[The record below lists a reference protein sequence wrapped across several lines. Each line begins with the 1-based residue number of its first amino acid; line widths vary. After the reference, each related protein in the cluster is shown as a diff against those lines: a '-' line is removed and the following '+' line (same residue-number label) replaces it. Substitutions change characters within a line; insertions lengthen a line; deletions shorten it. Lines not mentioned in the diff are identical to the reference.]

1 MEGLCRPLAVLLIVF
16 NAGIVFAEDTFDER
30 VRAYILE
37 NPEVIL
43 QALTILSERE
53 SRAAMLERID
63 GFPELFS
70 ETPRLGEGDKAAPHR
85 VVEFFDYKCVPCK
98 AVHPRLVSFVEE
110 NPDVRVEM
118 RHLPILTPSSEH
130 AARFALATE
139 ALYGTET
146 YEAVHARLWDMSGP
160 LNAAGFQRIS
170 QGLGLDYQVI
180 NNAMASEAIDARI
193 EYNRNAAIALEVFGT
208 PAFVTK
214 DSVTVGST
222 DIDALAEAWLNQ

>member
-43 QALTILSERE
+43 EALTILSERE
-53 SRAAMLERID
+53 TRAAMLERID

-70 ETPRLGEGDKAAPHR
+70 DTPRLGEGDKAAPRR

-130 AARFALATE
+130 ATRFALATE
-139 ALYGTET
+139 ALYGAET
-146 YEAVHARLWDMSGP
+146 YEAVHSWLWDTSGP
-160 LNAAGFQRIS
+160 LNAAGFKRIAQGLSLDYEAIS
-170 QGLGLDYQVI
+170 Q
-180 NNAMASEAIDARI
+180 AMDSQAIDARI
-193 EYNRNAAIALEVFGT
+193 EYNRNAAIVLEVFGT
-208 PAFVTK
+208 PAFITK
-214 DSVTVGST
+214 ESVIVGST